1 MTGRSGLEDLN
12 LTGDEVE
19 RLTNAF
25 KDQGFRTLFA
35 EYVAELNDPEQRAIY
50 EAEVTALER
59 QRGVEAHFLHPT
71 PGWVLR
77 TSQAGSRRCYINICS
92 NPLVGRPAPRPEP
105 GGYCW
110 LLPHCLAPGREEL
123 SRSDP
128 RGPHRL
134 VYDVVF
140 HPHALRLAT
149 RLAQFRRL
157 VNDTAVEAVE
167 KNFSPQLDRTNTVP
181 LRRTKYKGVPQA
193 TLLRTPLPAGARPP
207 PEEGGEPDDSPLPP
221 FPSPYNYPP
230 PRPQY
235 EAQSP
240 PPPPAKPTPSA
251 TTPRWTLR
259 HRSYVDLQDYRNSRD
274 SAPSPIPRELV
285 VTIELP
291 LLSSAAQ
298 AQLEIRGQELQ
309 LDSQRPAAYHLRL
322 PLPYPVD
329 EGRGRATFNKAKKQL
344 VVILPVLRKPD
355 SGLAFSVQ
363 APQEQIRASPENRE
377 QLQEDCATVPDKD
390 GAEVCQKTSHSEQAL
405 PLLRVSVNSAA
416 LPASDGQITPTATTN
431 GTVDVPLISDV
442 NSPVPLSAHVRTTR
456 NHLEFSM
463 HEGEMDS
470 TVPCASEFSAALP
483 VCNEN
488 ISPGDPALTRSS
500 NNVILG
506 AQPEGTGSDSL
517 APVLHTDNTWELPA
531 DPVFPANQE
540 HLCTDMELN
549 KSPNVTNGEPPLYH
563 GSSASPYMCPS
574 DISLD
579 HSETA
584 LSADSL
590 DQSPKFSG
598 NSDTANPTTTNH
610 VEHSVLYPGKRATV
624 SSVHPSQNLDVAVDA
639 HITSTCNPD
648 PSVSPVNPLCPPFNC
663 TQDEKS
669 LVLLLQ
675 VPDIVPLSFQG
686 EVGTNYYRVNF
697 ANKDSVSYI
706 FLLQFLPENKLSS
719 PEIEVNVSPNNVV
732 ITLAKSPE
740 TTGIWTKLY
749 FGSNYDDLQER
760 WFITENNVDKFVVS
774 LTGMCC
780 PSQSEREHQPLIEV
794 LDVSEG
800 KSQIRLKQVDENG
813 SFEPGRREKKEG
825 SEQEHGSRLLTDAE
839 NCTIQTKSVSGSFVA
854 MEPMGQVGKGS
865 SHCMEL
871 DLGDPSGRI
880 PGKLQINE
888 LRESELSFATGKK
901 ATSSVQ
907 AKLQEEPV
915 PVPQG
920 EEVDV
925 HRESSQNK
933 QELNRLP
940 PTVLKET
947 NIQDGSVEY
956 ISCHRTQCAVTFENA
971 LLYELD

>member
-19 RLTNAF
+19 RLTSAF

-59 QRGVEAHFLHPT
+59 QRGVEARFLHPT

-92 NPLVGRPAPRPEP
+92 NPLVGRPEPRPEP
-105 GGYCW
+105 GGSCW

-123 SRSDP
+123 SRGHP

-140 HPHALRLAT
+140 HPHTLRLAA

-157 VNDTAVEAVE
+157 VNDTALEAVE
-167 KNFSPQLDRTNTVP
+167 KNFSPQLDRTNAVP
-181 LRRTKYKGVPQA
+181 LRCTKYKGVPQA

-207 PEEGGEPDDSPLPP
+207 PEEGGESDDSPLPP
-221 FPSPYNYPP
+221 FPSPYTYPP

-235 EAQSP
+235 AAQSP
-240 PPPPAKPTPSA
+240 PPPPKSPPSP
-251 TTPRWTLR
+251 TTPHWTLR
-259 HRSYVDLQDYRNSRD
+259 HRSYVDFQDYRNSRD
-274 SAPSPIPRELV
+274 STPSPIPRELV

-291 LLSSAAQ
+291 LLSCAAQ
-298 AQLEIRGQELQ
+298 AQLEICGQELQ
-309 LDSQRPAAYHLRL
+309 LDSQRPAAYQLRL

-344 VVILPVLRKPD
+344 VVVLPVLRKPD
-355 SGLAFSVQ
+355 SELVFSVQ
-363 APQEQIRASPENRE
+363 TPQEQIKASPENEE
-377 QLQEDCATVPDKD
+377 QLQEDCAATPDKD
-390 GAEVCQKTSHSEQAL
+390 DPEVCQKTSHSEQAL
-405 PLLRVSVNSAA
+405 PLVASVDSAA
-416 LPASDGQITPTATTN
+416 LPASDVEITPTASLAVATTN
-431 GTVDVPLISDV
+431 DNVDVPLVSDV

-463 HEGEMDS
+463 HAEEI
-470 TVPCASEFSAALP
+470 PCASEFSAALP
-483 VCNEN
+483 MCNEN
-488 ISPGDPALTRSS
+488 ISPGDSSLTRSS

-517 APVLHTDNTWELPA
+517 APFLHTDTWELPA
-531 DPVFPANQE
+531 HPVFPVKQE
-540 HLCTDMELN
+540 HLCTDMELSKN
-549 KSPNVTNGEPPLYH
+549 PNITNVELPLCP
-563 GSSASPYMCPS
+563 GSSTIPYICPS

-579 HSETA
+579 HSETI
-584 LSADSL
+584 LSTDSL
-590 DQSPKFSG
+590 DQRPKFSG

-610 VEHSVLYPGKRATV
+610 VEHSVLYPGKRVTV
-624 SSVHPSQNLDVAVDA
+624 SSIRPSQNLDGAVDA

-648 PSVSPVNPLCPPFNC
+648 PSVSLASPLCPPFNC

-706 FLLQFLPENKLSS
+706 FLLQFLPENKLCS

-760 WFITENNVDKFVVS
+760 WFITENNVDKFLVS
-774 LTGMCC
+774 LTGICC

-800 KSQIRLKQVDENG
+800 KSQIRLKQVEENG
-813 SFEPGRREKKEG
+813 SREPGRREEKE
-825 SEQEHGSRLLTDAE
+825 GSRLLADAE
-839 NCTIQTKSVSGSFVA
+839 NCSVQTKSVSFA
-854 MEPMGQVGKGS
+854 TMETMGQVGKGP

-871 DLGDPSGRI
+871 DPGDPSGRI
-880 PGKLQINE
+880 PGKSQINE
-888 LRESELSFATGKK
+888 LFESELSFATGKR
-901 ATSSVQ
+901 ATSSGQ
-907 AKLQEEPV
+907 TELQEEPV
-915 PVPQG
+915 PFLQG

-925 HRESSQNK
+925 HSESSQNR
-933 QELNRLP
+933 QELNKLV

-947 NIQDGSVEY
+947 NMQDGSVEY
-956 ISCHRTQCAVTFENA
+956 ISCHRTQCAVTFENT